1 LRWKRVF
8 MGFQVRGMQCDRFRI
23 AIR

>member
-1 LRWKRVF
+1 